1 MSAAQA
7 MTQLGEGALT
17 SVAVVGSGSATAEV
31 IAVILG
37 AGIALTIIR
46 LAVARSLERTYTTT
60 PTVASPRPTKP
71 GSNGS

>member
-1 MSAAQA
+1 MSAAQGLA
-7 MTQLGEGALT
+7 QLAEGALS
-17 SVAVVGSGSATAEV
+17 SVAVVGTGSAAAEV

-46 LAVARSLERTYTTT
+46 LAVARSLERSYTTT
-60 PTVASPRPTKP
+60 PTVVPPRATKP